1 MLTPVHPLFFCI
13 SFLRQKKYHNYMSVE
28 DLFISSSFPDIR
40 ELGKLP
46 CIEDQ
51 LPLICD
57 VQKISDQCYYKYN
70 HDLCLKWLHCRTE
83 KIRQGRYWYCVQ
95 CSDRRGP
102 TIGFVVHSLPIYWER
117 FTGGGL

>member
-1 MLTPVHPLFFCI
+1 
-13 SFLRQKKYHNYMSVE
+13 MSVE

-51 LPLICD
+51 LQLICD